1 MFKTYR
7 KLGMMFKILLELV
20 YNIFKNCKVS
30 KVYTKLLINYDKMTK
45 VLQKLGF
52 RLEHIKKDVNMK
64 YNDEYTY
71 SVIKSRFN

>member
-1 MFKTYR
+1 
-7 KLGMMFKILLELV
+7 MMFKILLELV

>member
-1 MFKTYR
+1 VFKTYR